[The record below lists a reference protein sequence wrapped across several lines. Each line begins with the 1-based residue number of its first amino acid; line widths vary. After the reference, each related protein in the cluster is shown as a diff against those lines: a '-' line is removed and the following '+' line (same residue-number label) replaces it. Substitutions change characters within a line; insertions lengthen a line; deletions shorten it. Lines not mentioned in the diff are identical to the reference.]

1 LHALRVFKRV
11 RVQRRVFTLTP
22 NITEHI
28 MLEVTMMDIKPIK
41 TGADYRA
48 ALKEIEMLMTA
59 DPDTP
64 EGEKL
69 DVLVT
74 LVEAYEQKHYPL
86 DLPDPVEAIKFEMEQ
101 KGLTVKDLEPMIGK
115 SNRVYEVLNHKRS
128 LTLKMIWRLHEQ
140 LGIPAESLIK
150 QSS

>member
-1 LHALRVFKRV
+1 
-11 RVQRRVFTLTP
+11 
-22 NITEHI
+22 
-28 MLEVTMMDIKPIK
+28 MLEVNKVDIKPIK
-41 TGADYRA
+41 TDADYRA
-48 ALKEIEMLMTA
+48 VLTEIEMLMTA
-59 DPDTP
+59 EPDTA
-64 EGEKL
+64 EGERL

-74 LVEAYEQKHYPL
+74 LVEAYEKKHYPL

-115 SNRVYEVLNHKRS
+115 SNRVYEVLNYKRS

-150 QSS
+150 QPS

>member
-1 LHALRVFKRV
+1 
-11 RVQRRVFTLTP
+11 
-22 NITEHI
+22 
-28 MLEVTMMDIKPIK
+28 MLEEKLMEINPIK
-41 TGADYRA
+41 TDADYQA
-48 ALKEIEMLMTA
+48 ALKEIETLMMSELGS
-59 DPDTP
+59 P

-74 LVEAYEQKHYPL
+74 LVEAYERKHYPL

-101 KGLTVKDLEPMIGK
+101 KGLTIKDLEPMIGK
-115 SNRVYEVLNHKRS
+115 SNRVYEILNHKRP

-150 QSS
+150 QPSTAA